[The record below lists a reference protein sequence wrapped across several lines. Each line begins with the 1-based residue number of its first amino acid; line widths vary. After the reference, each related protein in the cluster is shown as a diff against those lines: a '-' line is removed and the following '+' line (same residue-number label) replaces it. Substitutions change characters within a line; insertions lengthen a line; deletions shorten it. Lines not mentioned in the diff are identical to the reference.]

1 MAAAS
6 VASGLGLAVFFLDL
20 FGVVARLTSLVPV
33 AFFLLSIAHAGVRI
47 GRQTYILDLASG
59 ARRTDYVAV
68 SNSVIG
74 VALLLG
80 GALGVLAPFVG
91 PGGMLLLLSLLG
103 FAGAW
108 GGRGLPEAQ

>member
-6 VASGLGLAVFFLDL
+6 VAASLGLTVFLLDQ
-20 FGVVARLTSLVPV
+20 FGMVATFAWIPPA
-33 AFFLLSIAHAGVRI
+33 AFFLLSVAHSGVRI

-59 ARRTDYVAV
+59 NRRTDYVAV
-68 SNSVIG
+68 SNTVIG

-80 GALGVLAPFVG
+80 GTLGFLAPFIG
-91 PGGMLLLLSLLG
+91 PGGMLLLFSIMG
-103 FAGAW
+103 FAGVL